1 VKKKNN
7 NIKRVFNLL
16 RSEVLVLFVSL
27 FNGLFYVI
35 FNSIS
40 IWLTASL
47 VNNVLSD
54 YSKLVEKHNQL
65 LQKQIPTINDK
76 LNVFV
81 NNLIL
86 RDSNI
91 ETLKI
96 LCFSIISIFILK
108 NLFLYLKNLTMSI
121 IQLRLVTK
129 LRNDIYKHIQM
140 LPLRYFNKRKY
151 GDITSVII
159 NDVGTFNKSIGTTF
173 HKIIVE
179 PINIVFFT
187 ILLFI
192 ISAKLMLVAVLII
205 PFSQFLIQF
214 IGKSIRR
221 KARRNT
227 RQIGG
232 ILAIITENISSIRL
246 VKAFST
252 EKNESKRFN
261 EESWKYYNL
270 LLRSAKLKH
279 ISSPIIEAIGV
290 SMAVLLL
297 WMGGSEVIVGKELSS
312 EDFLRFM
319 FLLFSMLAPIRSL
332 SNVNITLQNGYAS
345 AERIFELLDERSEAE
360 DFGKS
365 RIYSINSGLRFENV
379 KFRYGDE
386 SFSLDNI
393 SFKLKKGCMVA
404 LVGESGSGKSTIA
417 DLIPR
422 FYNLSNGSIKID
434 DKNINDI
441 SLKSLRNLMGIVTQE
456 TILLNTDIK
465 SNIVYGSDKIN
476 VSMLK
481 SSALAANAIEFIE
494 QFKDGFD
501 TIVGEKGVRLSGG
514 QKQRIAIAR
523 AIYRNPPL
531 LILDEATS
539 ALDSQSEKKVQIAIE
554 NLMQDR
560 TVLVIAHR
568 LSTVK
573 RADQIIVLKDGRIIE
588 KGNHKNLY
596 KNEGVYYNL
605 YNSQFDN

>member
-1 VKKKNN
+1 MKKKNN

-297 WMGGSEVIVGKELSS
+297 WMGGSEVIVGEELSS

-379 KFRYGDE
+379 KFQYGDE

>member
-1 VKKKNN
+1 MKKKNN

-279 ISSPIIEAIGV
+279 FSSPIIEAIGV

>member
-1 VKKKNN
+1 MKKKNN

>member
-1 VKKKNN
+1 MKKKNN

-465 SNIVYGSDKIN
+465 SNIVYGADKIN

>member
-1 VKKKNN
+1 MKKKKN

-16 RSEVLVLFVSL
+16 RSEVLVLLVSL

-76 LNVFV
+76 LNIFV

-179 PINIVFFT
+179 PINIVVFT

-221 KARRNT
+221 KARRNA

-261 EESWKYYNL
+261 QESWKYYNL

-365 RIYSINSGLRFENV
+365 RIYSINSGLKFENV

-386 SFSLDNI
+386 SFILDNI
-393 SFKLKKGCMVA
+393 SFELKKGCMVA

-434 DKNINDI
+434 DENINDI

-588 KGNHKNLY
+588 KGNHINLY
-596 KNEGVYYNL
+596 RNKGVYYNL